1 MCKPD
6 EFDKLFVDK
15 IRTFSY
21 LCAFIHRYKVSFFL
35 CKSDRERFFLVVT
48 ALRNDMKF
56 PKQNKF
62 HEILISIN

>member
-35 CKSDRERFFLVVT
+35 CRVTENVFFLVVT
-48 ALRNDMKF
+48 ALRNDMKC

-62 HEILISIN
+62 HEFLISIN

>member
-1 MCKPD
+1 MCFYSSIQSK
-6 EFDKLFVDK
+6 
-15 IRTFSY
+15 
-21 LCAFIHRYKVSFFL
+21 FFFYV
-35 CKSDRERFFLVVT
+35 RVTENVFFLVVT